1 VCARARYNTDV
12 AMVGPPQTPQAAKA
26 RAMSG
31 LPPHQWVMIL
41 ENAGGKY
48 GQFALSA
55 ASDPTDYTQWEFT
68 QFTMPPGFGACP
80 SIRYDPATGYYYV
93 LTGGNSISVLRSLD
107 LQKWEV
113 SGGVV

>member
-1 VCARARYNTDV
+1 MCVCVCVCGAVCGCLRYSNS
-12 AMVGPPQTPQAAKA
+12 K
-26 RAMSG
+26 
-31 LPPHQWVMIL
+31 
-41 ENAGGKY
+41 N

-55 ASDPTDYTQWEFT
+55 ASDPTDYSQWEFMDVNT
-68 QFTMPPGFGACP
+68 FSMPGGFGACP

-113 SGGVV
+113 RGRGGGQRAG